1 MFEYLQPA
9 DRPVIEGLEE
19 HEIVLAKDQPQ
30 YRPLRALRGYT
41 SESVVMSR
49 WTFTTEQREAIARGA
64 DVFLS
69 LMTFGQ
75 PVQPVT
81 LAISDQPNPEYFRE
95 TLALPG
101 SLAEL
106 GLDVTERFSVSPDKP
121 EKEPTDGRT

>member
-9 DRPVIEGLEE
+9 DRPVIDGLEE

-30 YRPLRALRGYT
+30 YRPLRVLRGHT
-41 SESVVMSR
+41 AESIVMSR
-49 WTFTTEQREAIARGA
+49 WTFTAEQRDAIARGA

-81 LAISDQPNPEYFRE
+81 LAISDQPSTEYFLE

-101 SLAEL
+101 SVAIKRLH
-106 GLDVTERFSVSPDKP
+106 
-121 EKEPTDGRT
+121 GRQRL